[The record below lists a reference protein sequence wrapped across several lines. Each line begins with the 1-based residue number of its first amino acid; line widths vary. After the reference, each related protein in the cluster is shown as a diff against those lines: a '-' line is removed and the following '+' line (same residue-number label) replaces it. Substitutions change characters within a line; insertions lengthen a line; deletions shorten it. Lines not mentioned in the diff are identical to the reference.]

1 MCIGLPMT
9 VLAVRPGYA
18 QVAGRGACREV
29 RTALIDPPR
38 IGDWLLVHLDSARE
52 AISAE
57 RAAEVNAALDLLA
70 AAMGRAGG
78 PHDEPDAGGA
88 ALEPGF
94 VLPSTQDAATLAA
107 CLDAPTEPGS
117 RP

>member
-9 VLAVRPGYA
+9 VLSVRPGYA
-18 QVAGRGACREV
+18 QVAGRGECREV
-29 RTALIDPPR
+29 RTTLIDAPR

-57 RAAEVNAALDLLA
+57 RAAEVNAALDLLD
-70 AAMGRAGG
+70 AAMGRAGSLAAS
-78 PHDEPDAGGA
+78 PGA
-88 ALEPGF
+88 DPGF
-94 VLPSTQDAATLAA
+94 VLPSSLDATALAA
-107 CLDAPTEPGS
+107 LTRPPTDSGS